1 MIFERIRQVYPF
13 LTKSHQRL
21 ADYLAASYREA
32 AFLTASALA
41 DKLGMNEATVI
52 RFAQRIG
59 YRGYPEM
66 MADIVQAVRE
76 ELGLREGERAPHAA
90 ALMTYVQAEMERARW
105 VLSHLPDDIPAVW
118 QALRQAR
125 RIYVIGQ
132 GASAALAHL
141 LAYALRSR
149 GLSAENPPADALSL
163 QMILPEVTAH
173 CAAVAVALGP
183 ESGEV
188 AHFLRRAR
196 EQGAWSLAFVASPIS
211 PCALAAEEVLLCGEE
226 GRPSFGAAALLME
239 AIVQGMHR
247 EGTPWKPDEAT
258 LSRPLDEE
266 YPPKK
271 G

>member
-1 MIFERIRQVYPF
+1 
-13 LTKSHQRL
+13 
-21 ADYLAASYREA
+21 
-32 AFLTASALA
+32 
-41 DKLGMNEATVI
+41 
-52 RFAQRIG
+52 
-59 YRGYPEM
+59 
-66 MADIVQAVRE
+66 
-76 ELGLREGERAPHAA
+76 LGLREGGRTPRAEA
-90 ALMTYVQAEMERARW
+90 ALVNYVQAEMERAQR
-105 VLSHLPDDIPAVW
+105 VLSHLPDDMPAVW
-118 QALRQAR
+118 QALRRAE

-132 GASAALAHL
+132 GVSAALAHL

-149 GLSAENPPADALSL
+149 GLCAENPPADALSL
-163 QMILPEVTAH
+163 QMILPEVTGY

-258 LSRPLDEE
+258 PSRPLEEE
-266 YPPKK
+266 YP
-271 G
+271 